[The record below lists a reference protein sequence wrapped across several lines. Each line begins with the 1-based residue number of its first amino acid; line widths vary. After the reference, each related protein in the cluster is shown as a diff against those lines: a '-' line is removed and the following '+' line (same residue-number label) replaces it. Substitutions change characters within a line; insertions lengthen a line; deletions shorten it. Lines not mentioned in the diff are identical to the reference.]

1 MRLPMPRLLQTPRR
15 RCSPAL
21 LTNGFAL
28 GLLLATAGCHAPPKP
43 VVTKPTLPLPPPEAP
58 PPPPL
63 PKLAPVATNWSFA
76 TGSAG
81 CAAQATADAGGFG
94 ISVGTDG
101 TVSFTLSGG
110 AGTALSL
117 AIGAPVGISFEGPAG
132 SWTLR
137 GAVQSGATVR
147 ASASAGDVAL
157 GMVLAVLGGGTASAD
172 HPVLGLPEI
181 EIPPAGPAGS
191 SWFPCARNRE
201 YR

>member
-1 MRLPMPRLLQTPRR
+1 M
-15 RCSPAL
+15 
-21 LTNGFAL
+21 LTNGLAL
-28 GLLLATAGCHAPPKP
+28 GLLLAVAGCHTPPKP
-43 VVTKPTLPLPPPEAP
+43 LAATPTLPLPPPEAP
-58 PPPPL
+58 PAPPL

-81 CAAQATADAGGFG
+81 CAAQAAADAGGFG
-94 ISVGTDG
+94 ISVGSDG

-110 AGTALSL
+110 SGTALSL
-117 AIGAPVGISFEGPAG
+117 PIGAPVGISFEGPAG

-137 GAVQSGATVR
+137 GAVQSGATIR
-147 ASASAGDVAL
+147 ASAHTGDVGL

-172 HPVLGLPEI
+172 DAALGLPEI